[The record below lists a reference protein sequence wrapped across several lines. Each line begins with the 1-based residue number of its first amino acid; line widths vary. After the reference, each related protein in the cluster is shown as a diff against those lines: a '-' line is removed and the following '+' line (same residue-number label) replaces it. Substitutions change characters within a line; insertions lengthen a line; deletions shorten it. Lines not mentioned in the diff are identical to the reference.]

1 MAGGDLPTRIGRRSA
16 LAAGFAAAMAG
27 MAHAQPEP
35 NQRQQRGGIP
45 TARLPAI
52 VFVHGNG
59 DTAALWHTTI
69 WRFESNFYPRQLLQA
84 IDFTYP
90 SARSEDS
97 RPQPFRSSTTDQRE
111 ELAAFVKKVLLETR
125 RRKVALVGSSRGGNA
140 IRNYLK
146 NGGGADVVSHAVLC
160 GATNHGVIISD
171 TALKGSEFNG
181 AGPFLRQLN
190 DGPTETVPGV
200 AFLTLR
206 SDKLDKYAQ
215 PDGQFIGMPGKPTGL
230 SYDAPELKGATN
242 IVLPGLDHRE
252 AAFDKLAFQKTYEF
266 IVGRPPTTLF
276 IASEREPVLN
286 GRVTGV
292 AEGGVYTNLPVAGA
306 IVEVWEV
313 DGRSGERKALAPVH
327 RRVTGTDGVWGPFK
341 ARQDVYYEFV
351 IAVSGSPITHVY
363 RSPFLRSSDVIHLRP
378 GQYGKDDE
386 KAGAVVIMTR
396 PRGYFGHGRDKFL
409 LDGKVPAGV
418 NEGVP
423 GTSTARLALPEG
435 PTRTVTAVFNIET
448 IPVRTWPVK
457 ENRLVI
463 AEFHN

>member
-1 MAGGDLPTRIGRRSA
+1 MAGGNLPTRMGRRSA
-16 LAAGFAAAMAG
+16 LAAGLAAAMVGPAY
-27 MAHAQPEP
+27 AQPAP
-35 NQRQQRGGIP
+35 TQRQPRSSGPGS
-45 TARLPAI
+45 RLPAV

-69 WRFESNFYPRQLLQA
+69 WRFESNAYPRNLLHA

-90 SARSEDS
+90 SARSDDS

-111 ELAAFVKKVLLETR
+111 ELATFVRKVLAETR

-140 IRNYLK
+140 IRNFLK
-146 NGGGADVVSHAVLC
+146 NGGGAEVTSQAILC
-160 GATNHGVIISD
+160 GATNHGVIVSD

-190 DGPTETVPGV
+190 EGPQETVPGV

-206 SDKLDKYAQ
+206 SDKLDKFAQ
-215 PDGQFIGMPGKPTGL
+215 PDGQFIGMPGKPTGV

-242 IVLPGLDHRE
+242 LVLPGLDHRE
-252 AAFDKLAFQKTYEF
+252 VAFDKLAFQKTYEF
-266 IVGRPPTTLF
+266 IVGRAPSTLF

-306 IVEVWEV
+306 VVDIWEV

-327 RRVTGTDGVWGPFK
+327 RRVTGGDGAWGPFK
-341 ARQDVYYEFV
+341 GRQDAFYEFV
-351 IAVSGSPITHVY
+351 IAVSGSPVTHIY
-363 RSPFLRSSDVIHLRP
+363 RSPFLRSSEVIHLRP
-378 GQYGKDDE
+378 GQFGKDDE

-409 LDGKVPAGV
+409 LDGKVPGGI

-423 GTSTARLALPEG
+423 GTSTGKLLLPEG
-435 PTRTVTAVFNIET
+435 PVRTVVATFNIET
-448 IPVRTWPVK
+448 IAVRSWPAQ
-457 ENRLVI
+457 ENRLVM

>member
-1 MAGGDLPTRIGRRSA
+1 MAGGDTPVRIGRRSA
-16 LAAGFAAAMAG
+16 LAGGLATTLFGP
-27 MAHAQPEP
+27 AQAQQG
-35 NQRQQRGGIP
+35 QRQQRAAP
-45 TARLPAI
+45 TAAQLPAI

-69 WRFESNFYPRQLLQA
+69 WRFESNQYPRQLLQA
-84 IDFTYP
+84 IDFSYP
-90 SARSEDS
+90 LARSDDS

-111 ELAAFVKKVLLETR
+111 ELTAFVKRVLAETR

-146 NGGGADVVSHAVLC
+146 NGGGAELASHAVLC
-160 GATNHGVIISD
+160 GATNHGVIVSD

-181 AGPFLRQLN
+181 AAPFLRQLN

-206 SDKLDKYAQ
+206 SDKLDKFAQ
-215 PDGQFIGMPGKPTGL
+215 PEGQFIGMPGRPTGI

-242 IVLPGLDHRE
+242 LVLPGLDHRE
-252 AAFDKLAFQKTYEF
+252 VAFDKLAFQKTYEF

-276 IASEREPVLN
+276 IAPEREPVLN

-292 AEGGVYTNLPVAGA
+292 AEGGAYTNLPVAGA
-306 IVEVWEV
+306 TVEIWEI
-313 DGRSGERKALAPVH
+313 DGRTGERRTLSSAH
-327 RRVTGTDGVWGPFK
+327 RRVTGTDGIWGPFRG
-341 ARQDVYYEFV
+341 RQDAFYEFV
-351 IAVSGSPITHVY
+351 VTVSGSPTTHIY

-378 GQYGKDDE
+378 GPPFDKDDE
-386 KAGAVVIMTR
+386 KAGAIVVMTR
-396 PRGYFGHGRDKFL
+396 PRGYFGHGRDKFT
-409 LDGKVPAGV
+409 LDGKVPVGV

-423 GTSTARLALPEG
+423 GTSTAKLAVPNS
-435 PTRTVTAVFNIET
+435 PMRTVMAVFNLEA
-448 IPVRTWPVK
+448 IPVRTWPVAD
-457 ENRLVI
+457 NRVVI